1 LDGIQAAGG
10 SSREKMIGYPGSASN
25 YAARDKGHVLM
36 LSTRKIKTGRQQL
49 AVRMAFFTTAVGLYG
64 GAVLSSG
71 ELHRRTPT
79 LLGGGGLEA
88 RRSSLVE
95 LPRAKRAAGYRLPAI
110 GYLQQLDVWVARG
123 CGCGCSPNLTVLRPP
138 NRTPS
143 TGSPPSRCLYQT
155 PAAMGGRAEHP

>member
-1 LDGIQAAGG
+1 
-10 SSREKMIGYPGSASN
+10 MIGYPGSASN

-49 AVRMAFFTTAVGLYG
+49 AVRMALFTTAVGLYG

-88 RRSSLVE
+88 RRSSLVARRSSSCLE
-95 LPRAKRAAGYRLPAI
+95 LKGLLAIGYRLSAI
-110 GYLQQLDVWVARG
+110 CSSWM
-123 CGCGCSPNLTVLRPP
+123 CGWPVGVGVGVVQILLF
-138 NRTPS
+138 
-143 TGSPPSRCLYQT
+143 
-155 PAAMGGRAEHP
+155 